1 MIDIGVISC
10 SVDCKRIYAKSMQ
23 LPVWISQQAYLED
36 QAIAEY
42 AELEQKI
49 NKVKIWTAELDI
61 VLMKDQ
67 LREIEVW
74 KQYVHWH
81 GCKHSV
87 SPCYILS
94 SHSISQAHESF
105 IAISG

>member
-1 MIDIGVISC
+1 
-10 SVDCKRIYAKSMQ
+10 MQ
-23 LPVWISQQAYLED
+23 LPVWISQQGYLED
-36 QAIAEY
+36 QTIVEY

-49 NKVKIWTAELDI
+49 NKVKIWSAELDI

-74 KQYVHWH
+74 KQYVHWR

-87 SPCYILS
+87 SPCYIL
-94 SHSISQAHESF
+94 ILPLVC
-105 IAISG
+105 SGT